1 MSNEKILLDADVNT
15 AKAAQSVGSIK
26 RELREANAEL
36 IKIQQNFGPTSTEA
50 LNAAKKVAGLKDA
63 IKDAKETADLFAP
76 EKKFQAFAGALSSVA
91 GGFSAVQGAMA
102 LMGSESKELEKQML
116 KVQGAMAL
124 SQGLSAIA
132 NAGEDFGRLGALIR
146 TKVVTA
152 FTTLRGAIIATG
164 LGALVVIIGTIIA
177 NWDKLV
183 SALSNAFPAF
193 KTITNFFKQFRQI
206 AAGAIASV
214 TEGFKVV
221 GEIIGKIFSGDFT
234 GAIDAASNLGTRM
247 AEAYNKGFEEKDK
260 ELKLEASIKQRK
272 LELDLEEAKGKD
284 ILKKKLQLQQ
294 DELKLLEKG
303 SEEYNA
309 KLVEIEKT
317 RTEIRKKAEDK
328 RKDDAEKAHQAR
340 LKILQAELTNLQK
353 TAPRFIGDFE
363 VIQKKQKE
371 ILDENLK
378 AKAISQKEY
387 DLAVRALEL
396 DRTNYL
402 TDQDKKRKESVVT
415 SSNEERQY
423 KIQTYQAE
431 LADQSLT
438 IEERLTALKN
448 LHAAGQSL
456 EVDAVRFKQQLRM
469 QDLDNQRQAS
479 NSVMQGMTDLAT
491 AMGANAETMKAIA
504 IAQTTI
510 DTYYAAQLAYRQ
522 ATNNPITIAFP
533 AFPFIM
539 AGAAVAAGLARV
551 AAISRVNAQGSGGG
565 SPSPSAGGGGAP
577 SAPRMPQNT
586 QGISLMGTN
595 QPVLTRNVRQEGN
608 RVYVLE
614 SDITEKQKSVNG
626 IKQKA
631 KIK

>member
-1 MSNEKILLDADVNT
+1 MSNEKILLDLEV
-15 AKAAQSVGSIK
+15 KAGGASQTVGSIK

-63 IKDAKETADLFAP
+63 IKDAKETADLFDP
-76 EKKFQAFAGALSSVA
+76 GKKFQALSNTLSTVA
-91 GGFSAVQGAMA
+91 GGFAAVQGAVG
-102 LMGSESKELEKQML
+102 LFGNESKELEKQLL
-116 KVQGAMAL
+116 KVQSALAL
-124 SQGLSAIA
+124 SQGLSTIA
-132 NAGEDFGRLGALIR
+132 DGAKDFQRLGTIIK
-146 TKVVTA
+146 TQVVTA
-152 FTTLRGAIIATG
+152 FSTLRGAIVATG
-164 LGALVVIIGTIIA
+164 LGALVVVIGTIIA

-183 SALSNAFPAF
+183 GALSNAFPAF

-221 GEIIGKIFSGDFT
+221 GEIIGKIFSGDFS
-234 GAIDAASNLGTRM
+234 GAINAASNLGTRM

-363 VIQKKQKE
+363 VIQKKQKQ

-387 DLAVRALEL
+387 DLAVKALEL

-415 SSNEERQY
+415 SANEERQY

-448 LHAAGQSL
+448 LHAMGQSL
-456 EVDAVRFKQQLRM
+456 EIDAVRFKQQLRM
-469 QDLDNQRQAS
+469 QDLENQRQAS
-479 NSVMQGMTDLAT
+479 NSVMQGMNDLAT

-522 ATNNPITIAFP
+522 ATTNPITIAFP

-551 AAISRVNAQGSGGG
+551 AAISRVNAQGSNGGG
-565 SPSPSAGGGGAP
+565 SPSTGGGGAP

>member
-1 MSNEKILLDADVNT
+1 MSNEKILLDLEV
-15 AKAAQSVGSIK
+15 KAGGASQSVSSIK

-36 IKIQQNFGPTSTEA
+36 IKAQQNFGQYSNEA
-50 LNAAKKVAGLKDA
+50 INAAKKVATLKDN
-63 IKDAKETADLFAP
+63 IQEAKETADLFDP
-76 EKKFQAFAGALSSVA
+76 GKKFQVFSGALSAVA
-91 GGFSAVQGAMA
+91 GGFSAVQGAMG
-102 LMGSESKELEKQML
+102 LMGSESKELEKQLL
-116 KVQGAMAL
+116 KVQSAMAL
-124 SQGLSAIA
+124 SQGLSVIA
-132 NAGEDFGRLGALIR
+132 DAGKDFQRLGALIR
-146 TKVVTA
+146 TKVITA

-164 LGALVVIIGTIIA
+164 LGALVVVIGTIIA

-448 LHAAGQSL
+448 LHAMGQSL

-522 ATNNPITIAFP
+522 ATTNPITIAFP
-533 AFPFIM
+533 GFPFIM

-551 AAISRVNAQGSGGG
+551 AAISRVNAQGSGGS